1 MSGDL
6 YQQAKAAF
14 AELLELSED
23 KRDVKLS
30 ELGARSPDLE
40 REVRSLL
47 DYHTAQS
54 LIAPP
59 ATPKIRTR
67 STLST
72 TYHTSRSLKWLRGP
86 LRGLLIA
93 GPLFFLSL
101 LFAYWID
108 GVARRQ
114 LSASVTHQ
122 LSAAIDSR
130 LSELRI
136 WEKQELAEAVYWGKN
151 SKIVEPIEQLVES
164 IRALSPEDPQ
174 LRDKLKQ
181 AGCCHEL
188 SEQLSKLAGRPV
200 KFAVWDR
207 RMIELVDSEQETKP
221 GLLGNSTTTAGANML
236 AAVLKGTPKLFLPH
250 ASLPITEGTQLDA
263 TQAGNISILVPV
275 RSSEGGAVLAAL
287 MLGGYGLDE
296 QYQAMLKRWNADSQ
310 GEIYLISQRGAL
322 LTPSRYATQI
332 DELPLARD
340 KSNRLLPNQLQAE
353 QPQAEPTAQPILVRD
368 PGTNLL
374 SGIRPDQASATWSPT
389 LLARQ
394 VISGDNGSFVDGY
407 RNYVGEKVVGAWRWL
422 PDHDAGI
429 ALEEN
434 YDQTFALARTLRNA
448 LLALAGMF
456 SIALVGFTLA
466 VAWGERSRRL
476 KSISEVGPYQ
486 IQELLGEG
494 GMGRVYLA
502 EHALLCRQSAIKV
515 LTKGDND
522 LSVISRFEREVQL
535 ASQLTHPNTISI
547 YDFGR
552 SREGVFYYA
561 MEYIHGAHL
570 GQLIEYTG
578 PVEPG
583 RTIYILRQ
591 LCRALSEAHQAG
603 VVHRDVKPQN
613 IMVCNRGGEPDFV
626 KLFDY
631 GLVKAFAPGVS
642 QNPSQTRV
650 VVGTPRFMAPERL
663 NSPWLADPRVDIYSV
678 GALAYYLLT
687 AQLPPLVT
695 IGDASESEQPGV
707 ETLDLPADVVDFGG
721 ILSVCMSVEPASRP
735 SSMTSLLRE
744 LDSLAKKFPWTVVDS
759 ELWWSKHEEKLL
771 KLVRAKRKQLPVD
784 GDKLWRRAR
793 K

>member
-1 MSGDL
+1 MSGHL

-14 AELLELSED
+14 AELLDLSEVQ
-23 KRDVKLS
+23 RDAKLS
-30 ELGARSPDLE
+30 ELGQRSPDLE

-47 DYHTAQS
+47 DYHSAQS

-59 ATPKIRTR
+59 TAPKIRTR

-72 TYHTSRSLKWLRGP
+72 TYHSSQSLKWLGGP

-93 GPLFFLSL
+93 GPLFLLSL

-108 GVARRQ
+108 GVARQQ

-122 LSAAIDSR
+122 LRTAIDSR
-130 LSELRI
+130 LSELRL
-136 WEKQELAEAVYWGKN
+136 WERQELAEATYWGEHP
-151 SKIVEPIEQLVES
+151 KIVDAIEQLVES
-164 IRALSPEDPQ
+164 IRSLSPEDPQ
-174 LRDKLKQ
+174 LRDQLKQ
-181 AGCCHEL
+181 ASCCHEL
-188 SEQLSKLAGRPV
+188 SAQLIKLADRPV

-207 RMIELVDSEQETKP
+207 RMLELVDSEQEAKP
-221 GLLGNSTTTAGANML
+221 DLLGNSATTAGANML

-250 ASLPITEGTQLDA
+250 ASLPITEGSQPGG
-263 TQAGNISILVPV
+263 TQAGNISIIIPV
-275 RSSEGGAVLAAL
+275 RSHESGAVIAAL

-296 QYQAMLKRWNADSQ
+296 QYAEMLKRWSADSQ
-310 GEIYLISQRGAL
+310 GEIYLISRRGAM
-322 LTPSRYATQI
+322 LTSSRYAARI

-340 KSNRLLPNQLQAE
+340 KLSDLLANQPKANDV
-353 QPQAEPTAQPILVRD
+353 TRPILVRD

-374 SGIRPDQASATWSPT
+374 GGSRPSETSAAWMPT

-394 VISGDNGSFVDGY
+394 VTSGDNGSSVDGY

-434 YDQTFALARTLRNA
+434 YDQAFTLARTLRNA
-448 LLALAGMF
+448 LIALAGLF
-456 SIALVGFTLA
+456 SMALLGFSLA

-476 KSISEVGPYQ
+476 RSISEVGPYQ

-561 MEYIHGAHL
+561 MEYINGAHL
-570 GQLIEYTG
+570 GQLVEYTG
-578 PVEPG
+578 PVAPG

-695 IGDASESEQPGV
+695 LGDAGESEQPGV

-721 ILSVCMSVEPASRP
+721 ILSVCMSVESASRP
-735 SSMTSLLRE
+735 SNMTSLLRE

-759 ELWWSKHEEKLL
+759 EHWWSKHEEKLL
-771 KLVRAKRKQLPVD
+771 KLVRTKRKQLPVD

>member
-6 YQQAKAAF
+6 YQQAKAIF
-14 AELLELSED
+14 AELLELSEEQ
-23 KRDVKLS
+23 RELRLS
-30 ELGARSPDLE
+30 ELGVRSPALE

-54 LIAPP
+54 LIASPSS
-59 ATPKIRTR
+59 PKIRTR

-72 TYHTSRSLKWLRGP
+72 TYHTSRSLKWLAGP
-86 LRGLLIA
+86 LRGLMIA
-93 GPLFFLSL
+93 GPLFL
-101 LFAYWID
+101 LCLLYAYWID
-108 GVARRQ
+108 GLARRQ
-114 LSASVTHQ
+114 LQDAVSAQ
-122 LSAAIDSR
+122 LNTAIDAR
-130 LSELRI
+130 WNELRL
-136 WEKQELAEAVYWGKN
+136 WEKQEIAQAVYWG
-151 SKIVEPIEQLVES
+151 SQPPVVEAIERLVES

-181 AGCCHEL
+181 AGCCSEL
-188 SEQLSKLAGRPV
+188 TEQLTKLAGRPI
-200 KFAVWDR
+200 KFAAWDR
-207 RMIELVDSEQETKP
+207 RMLELVDSEQEAHP
-221 GLLGNSTTTAGANML
+221 ELLGNATTTAGANML
-236 AAVLKGTPKLFLPH
+236 APALKGTPQLFLPH
-250 ASLPITEGTQLDA
+250 AGLPVTEGAQLE
-263 TQAGNISILVPV
+263 AGVEGVVSILVPV
-275 RSSEGGAVLAAL
+275 RSAHSGAVVAAL
-287 MLGGYGLDE
+287 MLRSYGLDE
-296 QYQAMLKRWNADSQ
+296 EFEAMLKRWNSESR
-310 GEIYLISQRGAL
+310 GEVYLVNQRGAL
-322 LTPSRYATQI
+322 LTPSRFASQL

-340 KSNRLLPNQLQAE
+340 KPGSSATQAGN
-353 QPQAEPTAQPILVRD
+353 APILVRD
-368 PGTNLL
+368 PGTRLL
-374 SGIRPDQASATWSPT
+374 SGNQPSQSSAAWLPT

-394 VISGDNGSFVDGY
+394 VTSGDNGSFVDGY
-407 RNYVGEKVVGAWRWL
+407 RNYVGEVVVGAWRWL
-422 PDHDAGI
+422 PDHQTGI
-429 ALEEN
+429 ALEES
-434 YDQTFALARTLRNA
+434 YDQAFAVASTLRGA
-448 LLALAGMF
+448 LIGLAGLF
-456 SIALVGFTLA
+456 SLALVGFALA
-466 VAWGERSRRL
+466 VAWGDRSQRL
-476 KSISEVGPYQ
+476 RSISEVGPYQ

-561 MEYIHGAHL
+561 MEYINGAHL

-578 PVEPG
+578 PVDPG
-583 RTIYILRQ
+583 RAIYILRQ

-695 IGDASESEQPGV
+695 MGDSNESEQPGV
-707 ETLDLPADVVDFGG
+707 ETLDLPPAVVDFGE

-735 SSMTSLLRE
+735 SNMHSLLRE
-744 LDSLAKKFPWTVVDS
+744 LDSLAKKFPWSSSNS

-784 GDKLWRRAR
+784 GDKLWRRAG

>member
-14 AELLELSED
+14 AELIELSDEQ
-23 KRDVKLS
+23 RDAKLS
-30 ELGARSPDLE
+30 ELGQHSPELE

-72 TYHTSRSLKWLRGP
+72 TYHTSRSLQWLGGP

-93 GPLFFLSL
+93 GPLFLLSL

-114 LSASVTHQ
+114 LSASVTQQ
-122 LSAAIDSR
+122 LITAIDSR
-130 LSELRI
+130 LSELRL
-136 WEKQELAEAVYWGKN
+136 WEKQELAEAAHWGEHPQV
-151 SKIVEPIEQLVES
+151 VEVIEELVES
-164 IRALSPEDPQ
+164 IRSLSPEDPQ
-174 LRDKLKQ
+174 LRNRLKQ
-181 AGCCHEL
+181 AGCCREL
-188 SEQLSKLAGRPV
+188 SAQLAKLAGRPV

-221 GLLGNSTTTAGANML
+221 DLLGNSTTTAGANML

-250 ASLPITEGTQLDA
+250 ANLPITEGSLPDG
-263 TQAGNISILVPV
+263 TQAGNISILMPV
-275 RSSEGGAVLAAL
+275 RNHESGAVVAAL
-287 MLGGYGLDE
+287 MLSGYGMDE
-296 QYQAMLKRWNADSQ
+296 QYAEMLKRWNADSL
-310 GEIYLISQRGAL
+310 GEVYLISQRGGL
-322 LTPSRYATQI
+322 LTSSRYAAQI

-340 KSNRLLPNQLQAE
+340 KPNSLEANQNV
-353 QPQAEPTAQPILVRD
+353 QPILVRD
-368 PGTNLL
+368 PGANLL
-374 SGIRPDQASATWSPT
+374 DGSRPSQASAAWLPT

-394 VISGDNGSFVDGY
+394 VSSGDNGSFVDGY

-434 YDQTFALARTLRNA
+434 YDRAFAVARTLRNA
-448 LLALAGMF
+448 LITLAGLF
-456 SIALVGFTLA
+456 SIALLGFTLA

-561 MEYIHGAHL
+561 MEYINGAHL

-687 AQLPPLVT
+687 AQLPPLVS
-695 IGDASESEQPGV
+695 IGDASEGEQPGV
-707 ETLDLPADVVDFGG
+707 ETLDLPAEVVDFGG

-735 SSMTSLLRE
+735 SNMTSLLRD

-759 ELWWSKHEEKLL
+759 ERWWSKHEEKLL
-771 KLVRAKRKQLPVD
+771 KLVRTKRKQLPVD